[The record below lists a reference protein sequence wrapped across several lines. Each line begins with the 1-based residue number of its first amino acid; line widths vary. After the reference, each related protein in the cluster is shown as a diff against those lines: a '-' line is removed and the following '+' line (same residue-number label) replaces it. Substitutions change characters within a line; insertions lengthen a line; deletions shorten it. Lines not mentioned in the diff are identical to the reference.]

1 MELSWERRK
10 GSQDVAA
17 MRVPAQP
24 CMTERREQSA
34 YSGCSKGQDWSR
46 VDVRGRTALAQPRER
61 QIKQPLGLF
70 GLEAGEGQV
79 QMEREANIQ
88 AA

>member
-1 MELSWERRK
+1 M
-10 GSQDVAA
+10 
-17 MRVPAQP
+17 
-24 CMTERREQSA
+24 
-34 YSGCSKGQDWSR
+34 
-46 VDVRGRTALAQPRER
+46 DVRGRTALAQPRER